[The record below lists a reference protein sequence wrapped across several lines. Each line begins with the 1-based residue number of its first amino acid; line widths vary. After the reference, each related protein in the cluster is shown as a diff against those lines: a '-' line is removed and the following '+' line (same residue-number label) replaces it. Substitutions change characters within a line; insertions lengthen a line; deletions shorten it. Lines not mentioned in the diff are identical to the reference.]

1 MSQVTA
7 ARTVAPGTDRP
18 SCPPP
23 PRGREAADGVTF
35 LTASRPRRCGS
46 GWAAGGKN
54 LEVFSP
60 TVSRELLE
68 LGLIDEIEL
77 HVAPVLLGEGIRPC
91 DNPGSE
97 PIRLHRVGEGYPAPC
112 RVLSDSRWYQAMAG
126 RTSR

>member
-35 LTASRPRRCGS
+35 LNCVPAEAVRIGLE
-46 GWAAGGKN
+46 AAGGKN

-68 LGLIDEIEL
+68 LGLIDEIDL

-112 RVLSDSRWYQAMAG
+112 RVTER
-126 RTSR
+126 